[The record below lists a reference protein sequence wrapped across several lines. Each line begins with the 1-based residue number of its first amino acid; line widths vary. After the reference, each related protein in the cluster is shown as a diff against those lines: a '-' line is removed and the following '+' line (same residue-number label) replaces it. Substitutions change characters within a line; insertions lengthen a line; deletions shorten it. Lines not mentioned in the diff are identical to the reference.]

1 MRPEQLHRIFH
12 RSVRF
17 TVFVLFHCCL
27 AILGVKAIY
36 QCGYG
41 ILCLLFIQ
49 TFALSWFILAAVEI
63 EMATCKNPAWAYL
76 LDIHLTYCFVVC
88 ERELIKR

>member
-1 MRPEQLHRIFH
+1 M
-12 RSVRF
+12 
-17 TVFVLFHCCL
+17 
-27 AILGVKAIY
+27 KAMY
-36 QCGYG
+36 RCGYG

-76 LDIHLTYCFVVC
+76 LDILTCFVVC
-88 ERELIKR
+88 ERELINGRKTSRAGSSIFLCVLYTAPSNL